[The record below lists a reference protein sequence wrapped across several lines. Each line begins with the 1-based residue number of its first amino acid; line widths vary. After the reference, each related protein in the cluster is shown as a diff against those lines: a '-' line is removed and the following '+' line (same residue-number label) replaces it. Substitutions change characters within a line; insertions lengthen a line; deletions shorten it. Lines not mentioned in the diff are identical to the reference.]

1 MSNKSNYPRVYRG
14 FTLLEVMIALTI
26 TAMVMGGL
34 FTLSAGSKQ
43 LAFRAQQS
51 LQDSTAAR
59 AAVNEALLDNEFRD
73 LEPAMAS
80 DRYTIEGMDVLPDA
94 ERRTAPMTDVRRPGA
109 HPCLRSLH
117 NRRHGCAPGR
127 RTSNSADDRPA
138 AIV

>member
-1 MSNKSNYPRVYRG
+1 MSHKLSCQRAQHG

-51 LQDSTAAR
+51 LLDSTAAR

-73 LEPAMAS
+73 LEPAMS
-80 DRYTIEGMDVLPDA
+80 DNRYTIEGLELVPDA
-94 ERRTAPMTDVRRPGA
+94 ERRTAPMNDLLQFYEIRNNQTGETIEAVRWM
-109 HPCLRSLH
+109 RSDL
-117 NRRHGCAPGR
+117 PQ
-127 RTSNSADDRPA
+127 
-138 AIV
+138 

>member
-1 MSNKSNYPRVYRG
+1 MSHKLNCPRAQHG

-73 LEPAMAS
+73 LEPAMDS

-94 ERRTAPMTDVRRPGA
+94 ERRTAPMSDLLQLYEIRDTQTGETIEAVRWM
-109 HPCLRSLH
+109 RSDLP
-117 NRRHGCAPGR
+117 R
-127 RTSNSADDRPA
+127 
-138 AIV
+138 

>member
-94 ERRTAPMTDVRRPGA
+94 ERRTAPMTDLLQLYEIRDARTGETIEAVRWIR
-109 HPCLRSLH
+109 
-117 NRRHGCAPGR
+117 
-127 RTSNSADDRPA
+127 ADLPR
-138 AIV
+138 

>member
-1 MSNKSNYPRVYRG
+1 MSHKLNSPRAQHG

-73 LEPAMAS
+73 LEPAMAEN
-80 DRYTIEGMDVLPDA
+80 RYTIEGLELLPDA
-94 ERRTAPMTDVRRPGA
+94 ERRTAPMYDLLQLYEIRNNETGETIEAVRWM
-109 HPCLRSLH
+109 RSDL
-117 NRRHGCAPGR
+117 PQ
-127 RTSNSADDRPA
+127 
-138 AIV
+138 